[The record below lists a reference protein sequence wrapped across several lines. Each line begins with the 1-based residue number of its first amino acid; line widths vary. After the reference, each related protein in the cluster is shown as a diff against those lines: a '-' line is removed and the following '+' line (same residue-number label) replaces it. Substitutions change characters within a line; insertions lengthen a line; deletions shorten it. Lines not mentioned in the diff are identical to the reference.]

1 MRALIVAS
9 VASMIWQF
17 NMDNI
22 RLLIEMGYEVNVIT
36 NFQTGSTCS
45 KQVLEELKEE
55 LKKLNVTYYDVP
67 IPRKVTAIKEMQ
79 VSYKQIKSLLK
90 KNHYDLL
97 HCQSPVGGV
106 LARMAASTTNQ
117 FKGKIIY
124 TAHGFHFYK
133 GAPKKNWLIYYNI
146 EKWMARYTD
155 ILITINKEDYN
166 IAREKFSLKKGGQV
180 VYVPGVGVDTKKI
193 ASIVNSVNRTEKRK
207 KLGLKE
213 DDFVLINAAELSQR
227 KNQKVIL
234 KAVVKLREKYEQE
247 VQVLFCGKGS
257 MKQELEDYAEHAGIG
272 KQIKFLGY
280 RTDLYELYAIA
291 DCFIFPSLQE
301 GLPVALMEAMA
312 AGLPVVCSR
321 IRGNSDL
328 VKDGH
333 NGYLVAALES
343 NRYAENIC
351 KLIQG
356 QRDIG
361 EKNLEIIKDYDIK
374 EVRECMRKRIY
385 APL

>member
-1 MRALIVAS
+1 MKALVLAS

-22 RLLIEMGYEVNVIT
+22 RLLLEMGYEVSVVA
-36 NFQTGSTCS
+36 NFQTGNTCS
-45 KQVLEELKEE
+45 EQVLEKLKQELRD
-55 LKKLNVTYYDVP
+55 LNVTYYDVP
-67 IPRKVTAIKEMQ
+67 IPRNVTAIKGMYI
-79 VSYKQIKSLLK
+79 SYKQIRDLLK
-90 KNHYDLL
+90 KEPYDLL

-106 LARMAASTTNQ
+106 LARMAAVASKL
-117 FKGKIIY
+117 KGKVIY

-155 ILITINKEDYN
+155 VLITINKEDYHR
-166 IAREKFSLKKGGQV
+166 AKQKFKLKKGGKV
-180 VYVPGVGVDTKKI
+180 VYVPGVGIDTEKI
-193 ASIVNSVNRTEKRK
+193 AYIVNSVNRAEKRK
-207 KLGLKE
+207 KLGIKE

-234 KAVVKLREKYEQE
+234 EAVIELKENYRKE

-257 MKQELEDYAEHAGIG
+257 MKQELEDYAKQNGIRE
-272 KQIKFLGY
+272 QVKFLGY

-312 AGLPVVCSR
+312 AGLPVVCSD
-321 IRGNSDL
+321 IRGNRDL
-328 VKDGH
+328 IEDKE
-333 NGYLVAALES
+333 NGYIVPVLQSKHYSKSIYNLMKMKI
-343 NRYAENIC
+343 NNIN
-351 KLIQG
+351 K
-356 QRDIG
+356 R
-361 EKNLEIIKDYDIK
+361 NLEVIKNYDIK
-374 EVRECMRKRIY
+374 KVRVHIRKKVY
-385 APL
+385 ELF